1 MAYFTGIGIMRKLT
15 FPKSHDRWLYLTA
28 AALVPGIPLFY
39 LYNRNASQ
47 GLLFRHFLIPGGVLA
62 IISLAIYLP
71 VSKFILTYRRAIII
85 IALFWAAFWFFTP
98 IGRII
103 AKGNTG
109 LTAFY
114 LLVFIVVIELLL
126 RRRKISRL
134 VANTMAVLL
143 CLLFAFNFV
152 PGALTLSTKKI
163 RMAYN
168 KITGRMPY
176 EVKTEFKVDANLPK
190 PNIYWLHMDGMVG
203 FDAVERYFNDPQ
215 TTLIRNLTARGFVVN
230 KSARLEAGFTQAA
243 IPALTSPV
251 FYDSYLADEFAR
263 VARLTRV
270 SRNISLYRAMMK
282 KGFSL
287 DDIYPQIELLKAL
300 SDAGY
305 INIVS
310 RGGDDIDIGLFK
322 NTDIWIVD
330 YGNVTVG
337 DLSIYR
343 EADSA
348 FSILTEFKELIT
360 DASALSVIKPK
371 IDEIFERKKPFLNTE
386 PLPAY
391 QETVDK
397 YVKGYSDLDS
407 LFAYVVK
414 AMKYVASIQTPHF
427 VYFINGTA
435 HYRNVKDTIIGDI
448 DYGRPIGR
456 TFVFDEN
463 GNIYNSRLDDPN
475 DVHLYLPTHKYTV
488 KQMMAQVDT
497 VIEDDPN
504 AVIIIPADHG
514 IHGIGNGA
522 DSFDSNFMYARGYG
536 LDDQLNL
543 SLDVI
548 SAVRIPPQFGKLSQ
562 PLDPLDIARY
572 LVNNFVGKRNYDY
585 LYYKEE

>member
-1 MAYFTGIGIMRKLT
+1 MKKITLPKL
-15 FPKSHDRWLYLTA
+15 HDRLLYLTA
-28 AALVPGIPLFY
+28 TALVPGIPLFY
-39 LYNRNASQ
+39 LYNRNAAE
-47 GLLFRHFLIPGGVLA
+47 GLLFRHFLITSVVLA
-62 IISLAIYLP
+62 LISLAIYLP

-85 IALFWAAFWFFTP
+85 IALFWAAFWSFTP

-103 AKGNTG
+103 AKGNAG

-114 LLVFIVVIELLL
+114 LLAFIVVIGLLL
-126 RRRKISRL
+126 RRRRINRL
-134 VANTMAVLL
+134 VANTIAVLL

-152 PGALTLSTKKI
+152 PGALAVSGKKI

-168 KITGRMPY
+168 KITGNMPY
-176 EVKTEFKVDANLPK
+176 EIKTEFKVDANLPK

-215 TTLIRNLTARGFVVN
+215 TALIRNLTARGFVIN
-230 KSARLEAGFTQAA
+230 KGARLEAGFTKVA
-243 IPALTSPV
+243 IPSMLSPA

-263 VARLTRV
+263 VARLTRI
-270 SRNISLYRAMMK
+270 SRTISLYRAMIK

-287 DDIYPQIELLKAL
+287 DDIYPQIEMLKAL

-310 RGGDDIDIGLFK
+310 RDNLDIGLSK
-322 NTDIWIVD
+322 NSDIWFVNNE
-330 YGNVTVG
+330 NVTVG
-337 DLSIYR
+337 DLNIYR

-371 IDEIFERKKPFLNTE
+371 IDEVFERKSPILNTE

-391 QETVDK
+391 QKTVDK
-397 YVKGYSDLDS
+397 YVSGYSDADN
-407 LFAYVVK
+407 LFVYLVK
-414 AMKYVASIQTPHF
+414 AMKYAASIQTPHF
-427 VYFINGTA
+427 IYYINGMA
-435 HYRNVKDTIIGDI
+435 HYRSVNDTVMGGI

-456 TFVFDEN
+456 IFPFDEN
-463 GNIYNSRLDDPN
+463 GNVYKWRLDDPN
-475 DVHLYLPTHKYTV
+475 DVHLYLPTHKYAV
-488 KQMMAQVDT
+488 KQMMAQIDII
-497 VIEDDPN
+497 IEDDPN
-504 AVIIIPADHG
+504 AVIIIQADHG

-522 DSFDSNFMYARGYG
+522 DDYDSDFMYAHGYG

-543 SLDVI
+543 NLDVI
-548 SAVRIPPQFGKLSQ
+548 SAVRIPPQYGKLSQ

-572 LVNNFVGKRNYDY
+572 LVNNFVGKGNYDY